1 MPRESA
7 VQKKISATTARRPVL
22 LVLRE
27 AFIAF
32 YNEESIELS
41 ASIAFYSVLSIFP
54 FLLLLLGLSGFYI
67 QHHQLAGRLAPI
79 LSDVLPMKPDF
90 ILQNIVGISRAFGR
104 VGLISFLLLLWAS
117 SGVFVPIEKALN
129 RAWGIE
135 GGRSWIGRRLV
146 ALGMA
151 LLFGVLI
158 LATCGLIGLS
168 LYIRAWM
175 SHVEPHFTIYAAGL
189 LYRGLLS
196 LASFLV
202 TLGIFV
208 LLFVLLPN
216 HSLRLRQIFPGAAL
230 TAVLWQVARGMFT
243 VILLHLNYRHVYGSI
258 GAMVAFMTWAYISSM
273 VLLFGAQVSGTLYR
287 SMHPGTTGS
296 GPAPLPSDGADELY
310 PA

>member
-1 MPRESA
+1 MARESA
-7 VQKKISATTARRPVL
+7 VQKKISVTPERRPVL
-22 LVLRE
+22 LALRE

-32 YNEESIELS
+32 CNEESMELS

-54 FLLLLLGLSGFYI
+54 FLLLLLELSGFYI
-67 QHHQLAGRLAPI
+67 QHYQLAGRLAPI

-90 ILQNIVGISRAFGR
+90 ILLNIVVISRAFGR

-135 GGRSWIGRRLV
+135 GSRSWIGRRLV

-151 LLFGVLI
+151 LLFGILI
-158 LATCGLIGLS
+158 LATSGMIGLS
-168 LYIRAWM
+168 LYIGAWM
-175 SHVEPHFTIYAAGL
+175 SHVEPQFMILAAGL
-189 LYRGLLS
+189 LYRVLLG

-208 LLFVLLPN
+208 LLFWLLPK
-216 HSLRLRQIFPGAAL
+216 HSIQLRQIFPGAAL
-230 TAVLWQVARGMFT
+230 TAVLWQLARGGFT
-243 VILLHLNYRHVYGSI
+243 VVLLHLNYRHVYGSI
-258 GAMVAFMTWAYISSM
+258 GAMVAFMTWAYISSA

-287 SMHPGTTGS
+287 SIHPGPAGS
-296 GPAPLPSDGADELY
+296 ETAPLSPDGAGEPY
-310 PA
+310 SN